1 MPIVYGQIGLCDWGS
16 SNGLGLIFLHDYLIC
31 MCFMIMSVVGRVLF
45 LVVPKVRYFC
55 GGIHF
60 RNVYRNNRL
69 ELWWTIV
76 PIFLIIII
84 GYPSF
89 VQLYAIGINDK
100 PKFITVKVTGHQWY
114 WRYEYIVHFPSMI
127 NLANSLGLFK
137 DINFSNTGCASDEMS
152 RGVNFRSVSDWL
164 ISYDSYTVVNRDG
177 DLDSGYRYGQYV
189 DYPMVL
195 PRDRN
200 VEVKVTS
207 ADVIHCWTI
216 HGLGVKM
223 DAVPGRVNTSH
234 LVDLR
239 SGFSGWGGCSEI
251 CGINHWQIS
260 AEVEVLRVE
269 DFILWIL
276 TWVYSDIKD
285 EG

>member
-1 MPIVYGQIGLCDWGS
+1 MYGQIGLCDWGS

-31 MCFMIMSVVGRVLF
+31 IAFIIISVVGRVLF
-45 LVVPKVRYFC
+45 LVVPKVSYFC

-69 ELWWTIV
+69 ELWWTII

-89 VQLYAIGINDK
+89 VQLYAIGMNDK

-114 WRYEYIVHFPSMI
+114 WSYEYIVHFPSI
-127 NLANSLGLFK
+127 LSLADELGLFK
-137 DINFSNTGCASDEMS
+137 NDGVLDE
-152 RGVNFRSVSDWL
+152 VNDVGENNNSFDFNSVSDWL
-164 ISYDSYTVVNRDG
+164 IRYDSYTLVNNDG
-177 DLDSGYRYGQYV
+177 EMDLGYRYGQYV

-195 PRDRN
+195 PSNRN

-234 LVDLR
+234 LIDLR
-239 SGFSGWGGCSEI
+239 SGFSGWGGCSEM
-251 CGINHWQIS
+251 CGLNHWQIS
-260 AEVEVLRVE
+260 AEVEVLRVD
-269 DFILWIL
+269 DFVLWVL
-276 TWVYSDIKD
+276 TWVYSDMKD